1 MYKYIKT
8 SKIRILLHQMEV
20 EIVVQKK
27 NKQKTLVEKT
37 KNKN

>member
-1 MYKYIKT
+1 MYKYIKR
-8 SKIRILLHQMEV
+8 SKIRLLLHQMEV

-27 NKQKTLVEKT
+27 TLVEKT

>member
-27 NKQKTLVEKT
+27 KHL
-37 KNKN
+37 

>member
-27 NKQKTLVEKT
+27 TLVEKT

>member
-27 NKQKTLVEKT
+27 KTLVEKT